1 MVIQP
6 LDRRLLY
13 GLFLLA
19 LLFWLNIGFGLL
31 QPATGSFIL
40 KWVPSAILA
49 LIVYRHRTSWRSFL
63 LFCAI
68 LIQSIGAVIL
78 DFDRSGYVLYS
89 LAFTGCAHLCYSAR
103 FLPALETLKRIH
115 FLRWIFL
122 GGLWIYA
129 LFYGSFVADH
139 LPARM
144 QGPVI
149 FYMILLTLAGTLS
162 LLSGLSWL
170 VVLGMFFFILDDSV
184 FSYHLFVSPI
194 PANHFITWPTYIAG
208 QTCIVLG
215 CIRR

>member
-1 MVIQP
+1 MVIQS

-13 GLFLLA
+13 GLYALA
-19 LLFWLNIGFGLL
+19 FLFWLNIGFGLL

-49 LIVYRHRTSWRSFL
+49 FIVYRHRTSWRSFL
-63 LFCAI
+63 LFCAV

-89 LAFTGCAHLCYSAR
+89 LAFTGLAHLCYCAQ
-103 FLPALETLKRIH
+103 FLPTVETLKKMRPV
-115 FLRWIFL
+115 RWL
-122 GGLWIYA
+122 LVLALLVYA
-129 LFYGSFVADH
+129 LLYGSFVADH
-139 LPARM
+139 LPTRM
-144 QGPVI
+144 QWPVI
-149 FYMILLTLAGTLS
+149 FYMILLTLAGS
-162 LLSGLSWL
+162 LGILSGLSWL
-170 VVLGMFFFILDDSV
+170 VVVGMLFFILDDSV
-184 FSYHLFVSPI
+184 FSWHLFVSPI